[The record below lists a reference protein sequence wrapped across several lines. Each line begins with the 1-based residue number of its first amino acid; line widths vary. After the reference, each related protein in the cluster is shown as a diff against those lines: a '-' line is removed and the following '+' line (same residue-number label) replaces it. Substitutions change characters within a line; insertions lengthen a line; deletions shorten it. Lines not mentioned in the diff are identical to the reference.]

1 MGEINTFKPTQDFNT
16 PVLFLVFN
24 RLDTASQ
31 VFESIRQAKP
41 PRLYIAADGAR
52 ESVQDEKE
60 RVNAVREYV
69 TANVD
74 WDCEVKTL
82 FREKNLGCKIAV
94 SSAIDWFFENEE
106 MGIILED
113 DCLPSS
119 SFFWFCEKM
128 LIEYQNDERIMM
140 ISGTNY
146 YLDIRDRIQND
157 YFYSRHF
164 IIWGWATWSRA
175 WNNYDVKIPTWRQEI
190 QPEDLSFVSERK
202 YVVKYFENMFDM
214 IYKNAL
220 NTWDIQWVYTC
231 LFNNGLCL
239 TPSINMIHNIGV
251 DGTHNSG
258 NLTENH
264 FLKLHDF
271 DDVNKIQPNKLV
283 FPNEYYDSKFHLE
296 KTLPSY
302 KQQRL
307 RDVLR
312 KVHLFKTAKYLKSI
326 ISK

>member
-1 MGEINTFKPTQDFNT
+1 MEEISTFKPTQDLKT

-24 RLDTASQ
+24 RLDTTIQ

-41 PRLYIAADGAR
+41 PKLYIAADGAR
-52 ESVQDEKE
+52 ESVKDETDK
-60 RVNAVREYV
+60 VNQVRDYV
-69 TANVD
+69 TANID

-106 MGIILED
+106 MGIIVED
-113 DCLPSS
+113 DCLPTL

-128 LIEYQNDERIMM
+128 LNEHRNDERIMM

-146 YLDIRDRIQND
+146 FLDIRDTINND

-164 IIWGWATWSRA
+164 TIWGWATWRRA
-175 WNNYDVKIPTWRQEI
+175 WGKYDVKMQTWRKEV
-190 QPEDLSFVSERK
+190 QPEDLKFVSDRM
-202 YVVKYFENMFDM
+202 YVVKHFEKMFDL
-214 IYKNAL
+214 IYNNTL

-231 LFNNGLCL
+231 LFNYGLCL

-251 DGTHNSG
+251 DGTHTTGDVTDS
-258 NLTENH
+258 H
-264 FLKLHDF
+264 FLKSHDF
-271 DDVNKIQPNKLV
+271 DSVDEIKTNPFI
-283 FPNEYYDSKFHLE
+283 FPNEYYDARLHFE
-296 KTLPSY
+296 KSLPSY
-302 KQQRL
+302 KDQKL
-307 RDVLR
+307 RDVL
-312 KVHLFKTAKYLKSI
+312 KKMHLFKTAKYVKNI